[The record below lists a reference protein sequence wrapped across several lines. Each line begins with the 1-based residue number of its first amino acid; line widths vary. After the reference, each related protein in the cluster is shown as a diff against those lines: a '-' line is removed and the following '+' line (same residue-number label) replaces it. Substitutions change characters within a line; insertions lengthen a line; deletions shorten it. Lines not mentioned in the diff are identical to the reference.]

1 MGSTM
6 RLVAITLDCEDPAAL
21 ARFYQAATGFDRSD
35 ASSDDFA
42 GLTREDGLFVGF
54 QRVDDY
60 RPPSWPDQRIPQ
72 QLHLDFVVD
81 DLDRAEAALV
91 ELGAAKP
98 GFQPGGREWRIL
110 VDPAGHPFCITRT

>member
-21 ARFYQAATGFDRSD
+21 ARFYQAATGFERSD

-98 GFQPGGREWRIL
+98 GFQPGGRGWRIL